1 MQNRPQVVKAAILV
15 EQNQPLVIDEITLP
29 DKLLPGQILVKMLTS
44 GICGSQLGEISG
56 SKGDD
61 PYLPHL
67 MGHEGCGIVLDLG
80 GGISNLKIGDK
91 VILHWRKG
99 DGIQSAPPVYL
110 WKGKNLNAGWVT
122 TFNSHAIVSENR
134 CTKVDPNIDNDLAA
148 LFGCA
153 ITTGFGVVENN
164 VKLKMGESVVVFGA
178 GGVGLNIIQA
188 CSLHS
193 AYPIIAVDIYDN
205 RLELAR
211 KFGATH
217 TINSKKNDFIKELE
231 TLSLKKKLDV
241 FIDNTGNTKII
252 EMGYESIN
260 SFGKVVLVGVPR
272 KGNNINIFSLP
283 LHFGKTIT
291 GSYGGECNPSK
302 DIPRFLNIFNQ
313 NIAFFKG
320 LITKRIR
327 LEDINYGIELMQKGK
342 TAGRILIDF
351 Q

>member
-1 MQNRPQVVKAAILV
+1 MQNRPKVVKAAILV
-15 EQNQPLVIDEITLP
+15 EQNKPLIIDEIELP
-29 DKLLPGQILVKMLTS
+29 SKLFPGQILVKMLTS

-56 SKGDD
+56 VKGIDS
-61 PYLPHL
+61 YLPHL
-67 MGHEGCGIVLDLG
+67 MGHEGCGIVIDIG
-80 GGISNLKIGDK
+80 EGISNIKIGDK

-99 DGIQSAPPVYL
+99 DGIECKPPIYS
-110 WKGKNLNAGWVT
+110 WKGKVLNAGWVT

-134 CTKVDPNIDNDLAA
+134 CTKVNMNVDNDLAA

-164 VKLKMGESVVVFGA
+164 AKLKMGESVVVFGA

-188 CSLHS
+188 CNLHS
-193 AYPIIAVDIYDN
+193 AYPIIAVDIFDE
-205 RLELAR
+205 RLEIAR

-217 TINSKKNDFIKELE
+217 TINTNKKNFIEELE
-231 TLSLKKKLDV
+231 KLSLYKKLDI

-252 EMGYESIN
+252 EMGYDSIN
-260 SFGKVVLVGVPR
+260 SFGRIILVGVPR

-291 GSYGGECNPSK
+291 GSHGGESYPSR

-313 NIAFFKG
+313 NIALFKD

-327 LEDINYGIELMQKGK
+327 LEEINYGIELMKKGK